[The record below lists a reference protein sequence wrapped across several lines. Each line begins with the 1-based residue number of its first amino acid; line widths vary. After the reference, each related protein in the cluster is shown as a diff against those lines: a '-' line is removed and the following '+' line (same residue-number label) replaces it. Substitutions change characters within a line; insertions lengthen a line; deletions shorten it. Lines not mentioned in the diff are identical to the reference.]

1 MENVTTLEFKKT
13 GLRKSP
19 SLSPVLPA
27 LEILRGYN
35 YKMDASVG
43 AIFGLQH
50 LFGSTATLIKRL
62 AGDQVPAG
70 NVLLLGKPYST
81 NPGVAAHLSGECG
94 YWVHPDSI
102 YQPEDRENDSL
113 MDERIKQVLEILSNG
128 IQAGGLGP
136 RQRVLLVDDGGRAVR
151 LLHSD
156 RFANIRS
163 RFVCV
168 EQTRAG
174 IRTLDDVNL
183 EVPVV
188 NVAESW
194 VKLQHESP
202 MIAESV
208 VTELDKKLA
217 ELRLQGVRIPGKAA
231 IIGFGAIGQAVAA
244 ELTRK
249 GMAVGVYDQSQER
262 RAAALSQGYPTFGN
276 LRNCIQE
283 SRVVVG
289 CTGLPVLGQE
299 DYPHIADGSVLISAS
314 SADVEFQA
322 WNLRS
327 EKARV
332 ASTEGQD
339 HPCFSLYGID
349 NGKGRFH
356 LVNGGF
362 PVNFT
367 GGVDPIHP
375 NKIQLTRC
383 LLYLAA
389 VQASWSTEKG
399 IIPLDDYC
407 QTQLLDIYN
416 QARKQQAA

>member
-1 MENVTTLEFKKT
+1 MENVTTLEPQKT
-13 GLRKSP
+13 GLKKNP
-19 SLSPVLPA
+19 ALSPVLPA

-35 YKMDASVG
+35 YRLDSSVG

-62 AGDQVPAG
+62 AGSQVPAN

-81 NPGVAAHLSGECG
+81 NPGVAAHLASECG
-94 YWVHPDSI
+94 YWVHPDSL
-102 YQPEDRENDSL
+102 YQPEERENDSL
-113 MDERIKQVLEILSNG
+113 MDERIIQVLELISAG
-128 IQAGGLGP
+128 IEAGGLGP

-156 RFANIRS
+156 RYSAIRD

-174 IRTLDDVNL
+174 IRTLAGIDL

-202 MIAESV
+202 LIAESV
-208 VTELDKKLA
+208 VKELSKKLA
-217 ELRLQGVRIPGKAA
+217 ELRDQGVDVPRKAA
-231 IIGFGAIGQAVAA
+231 IIGFGAIGKAVAT
-244 ELTRK
+244 ELNRT
-249 GMAVGVYDQSQER
+249 GMAVGVYDESRER
-262 RAAALSQGYPTFGN
+262 RSEALAMGFPTFGN
-276 LRNCIQE
+276 LRNCIGE
-283 SRVVVG
+283 RRVVVG

-299 DYPHIADGSVLISAS
+299 DYPCISDGSVLISAS
-314 SADVEFQA
+314 SADVEFQS

-327 EKARV
+327 EDTRI
-332 ASTEGQD
+332 ASADGRD
-339 HPCFSLYGID
+339 HPCFSLYGIE
-349 NGKGRFH
+349 NKAGRFY

-375 NKIQLTRC
+375 NQIQLTRC

-399 IIPLDDYC
+399 ILPLDDYC
-407 QTQLLDIYN
+407 QQQLLDIYH
-416 QARKQQAA
+416 QTQKLRAA

>member
-1 MENVTTLEFKKT
+1 MENVATLENKKT
-13 GLRKSP
+13 SRSQVS
-19 SLSPVLPA
+19 SLSPVMPV
-27 LEILRGYN
+27 LEILRGFN

-81 NPGVAAHLSGECG
+81 NPGVAAHLAGDCG

-113 MDERIKQVLEILSNG
+113 MDARIIQVLDLLSDG
-128 IQAGGLGP
+128 IRAGGLRP
-136 RQRVLLVDDGGRAVR
+136 QQRVLLVDDGGRAVR

-156 RFANIRS
+156 RYAAIRKQ
-163 RFVCV
+163 FVCV

-174 IRTLDDVNL
+174 IRTLDGVDL

-202 MIAESV
+202 LIAESV
-208 VTELDKKLA
+208 VKELGSKLS
-217 ELRLQGVRIPGKAA
+217 ELRGQGVEVPRKAA

-249 GMAVGVYDQSQER
+249 GMKVGVYDQSRER
-262 RAAALSQGYPTFGN
+262 RSAALSKGYPTFGN
-276 LRNCIQE
+276 LRNCIRE

-289 CTGLPVLGQE
+289 CTGLPVLGKN

-314 SADVEFQA
+314 SADVEFQS

-327 EKARV
+327 EKTRIDSAD
-332 ASTEGQD
+332 GMN
-339 HPCFSLYGID
+339 HPCFSLYGVD
-349 NGKGRFH
+349 NPRGRFH

-367 GGVDPIHP
+367 GGVDPIAP
-375 NKIQLTRC
+375 DKIQLTRC

-389 VQASWSTEKG
+389 VQASWTSDTG
-399 IIPLDDYC
+399 IVPLDDYC
-407 QTQLLDIYN
+407 QQQLLDVYHQN
-416 QARKQQAA
+416 QKLKAA